1 MFMDGKM
8 AFQATYGH
16 LFSGSYIEQ
25 NLGQANDQQ
34 WAYVQL
40 WMNF

>member
-1 MFMDGKM
+1 MFMDGKL

-16 LFSGSYIEQ
+16 LFSGSYISE
-25 NLGQANDQQ
+25 NLGTANDQQ